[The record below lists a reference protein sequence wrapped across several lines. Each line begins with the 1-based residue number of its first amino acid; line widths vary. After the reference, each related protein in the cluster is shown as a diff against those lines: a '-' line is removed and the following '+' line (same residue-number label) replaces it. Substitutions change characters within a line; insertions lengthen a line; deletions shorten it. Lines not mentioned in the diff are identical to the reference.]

1 MKDKKGFT
9 LTEIL
14 ATLAILAIVIA
25 IAVPSLNALIK
36 SFERKYYESLES
48 TVLSSAKNY
57 YKDHPEER
65 PTGILYSSAITIN
78 GLIKNKYIDSAKVY
92 KKKDSCTGY
101 VVVVNEGEGNYNYKT
116 CMVCNNDLKVKNE
129 DDKKYCAYDNE
140 GNPKKDATL
149 KLVTDNKDNSIINNK
164 DIDTVVNSSKAISDN
179 LEDSIAPLYLPY
191 AEDFV
196 MNNHWK
202 KYIDYHLNKG
212 IVLKID
218 GLFETEL
225 SNYKP
230 INISNI
236 VLNPKLESDKS
247 EYHVTYKTDE
257 NNDLSTINRTVI
269 IKRIGNASITN
280 AKLINPIKSDD
291 ELNRISFV
299 NSKDTSAKQKFS
311 DNDWQDLI
319 KDEIIN
325 DNNQYRFKYKEKINN
340 EDYIFYSGPTK
351 VTSKS
356 IDSPTYALCKNPVY
370 NGTEQEIATAQSDAG
385 YTLSD
390 NKGTNAGIYTVTAK
404 LNTGYIW
411 TDNKKDDVTFECTI
425 KPLEI
430 KFKSEDLTK
439 IYDGKALKSSVAF
452 VDDTGNKLPDGHYVE
467 YNMTSQ
473 ITAAGS
479 KKNIFNVKKITNK
492 NGEDVTKSFDIK
504 YNYGTL
510 KINKATP
517 IIKFSDNSDI
527 NLKVG
532 ETKEI
537 SITVKSGT
545 SANVSGTL
553 KIYKGSEKIK
563 ISSNEASIVN
573 ADNSDGKTTNVK
585 ITGNET
591 GNVGVVAA
599 FIVDDD
605 ENFNNASSNGPKFV
619 VAKPIEV
626 DKLKCYDLTYNGKE
640 QDLIDPSGHNTV
652 YNTSNFSIK
661 GTEVGSYSIYV
672 YLNAGYVWKEGGG
685 REEQFLMCQ
694 IKEASKIY
702 TITLDNQGATSSGTE
717 KIYEKYGG
725 SIHLNSDCS
734 DNFSSI
740 AIPKREYNVTLDYNY
755 GNESEIKSISHKFD
769 GYYRYRDGNGVQ
781 LINSVGNLTS
791 AFTNNYFNSDSTI
804 YAYWVPEK
812 ITLPTLTRDYYNF
825 KGWYDSDGNW
835 VGDGGSKFTTNSNT
849 TLYAKWVPKTF
860 VELKIGNTEYKT
872 SLNESGVYVGG
883 TVYDDIKRKAWVYS
897 DTKIEYFEYLD
908 GENTSNCNNPNA
920 NGSRE
925 TYMTDGI
932 KNENNKYYIKNTIWW
947 NGTNKF
953 CYRAVDKNGN
963 KTEWSEIYETN
974 KAEKPSAVLY
984 ATGSKYQLVN
994 SGTTIFKN
1002 GTVYYS
1008 GVISK
1013 NDSPN
1018 VKSVKIKFSESNS
1031 EATCRIDNGA
1041 TFFTSL
1047 DLDSNEYVRYYCGLK
1062 TYDTTG
1068 TKKVSLY
1075 VNDNEAN
1082 SHTVEVVTPYCPT
1095 ITVYGTIG
1103 NKDSE
1108 GRQWYTSDL
1117 SLKVT
1122 PYTGTAKWDWYTNTT
1137 NSNGAD
1143 NCKDTDIDGTKF
1155 CLWNK
1160 SLIGT
1165 ENVGLSYQASLAT
1178 RKYMIKI
1185 YDIIDT
1191 YAGYCTNTYYIDSA
1205 TPKVTLDISSENYG
1219 KYNQYLTEF
1228 GYFKNENYVTV
1239 NGNARKGFN
1248 YPYETTYATYWSS
1261 TGDNAF
1267 EPLVMKC
1274 GVSGCNSMQYLGCAT
1289 KSDEGEKWYT
1299 GGKKGTWSD
1308 QRINKWYHDRGY
1320 SGTKNFYVYVFKTCS
1335 KAGICSSSNSAGYE
1349 YYNNNKKPYTCNYE

>member
-149 KLVTDNKDNSIINNK
+149 KLVTGNDDKSIINNK
-164 DIDTVVNSSKAISDN
+164 DIDTVVNSSKAITESNSTSD
-179 LEDSIAPLYLPY
+179 SKIYLPY

-202 KYIDYHLNKG
+202 KYIDYKLNSAITPVIKNDNDN
-212 IVLKID
+212 V
-218 GLFETEL
+218 LFESKE

-236 VLNPKLESDKS
+236 TLKWDKNENISSKEYNVSYESNGKIKKRNVIVQKIGSAIYENKQVKNPITKDSNLKYLNKNELEQSIKNKWELTKCNSYSSCDATSK
-247 EYHVTYKTDE
+247 YRYKYTETIDRE
-257 NNDLSTINRTVI
+257 NYYFYSMPTETTMKEVKTPTNEFCNNDLTYDGKPHELTKTAGEGYSFGDNEGTD
-269 IKRIGNASITN
+269 
-280 AKLINPIKSDD
+280 AK
-291 ELNRISFV
+291 
-299 NSKDTSAKQKFS
+299 
-311 DNDWQDLI
+311 
-319 KDEIIN
+319 
-325 DNNQYRFKYKEKINN
+325 
-340 EDYIFYSGPTK
+340 DYIVK
-351 VTSKS
+351 V
-356 IDSPTYALCKNPVY
+356 
-370 NGTEQEIATAQSDAG
+370 
-385 YTLSD
+385 
-390 NKGTNAGIYTVTAK
+390 K
-404 LNTGYIW
+404 LNPGYIW
-411 TDNKKDDVTFECTI
+411 VGGDSSEKTITCSIKRREFE
-425 KPLEI
+425 
-430 KFKSEDLTK
+430 FKTK
-439 IYDGKALKSSVAF
+439 SSTKAYDGKPLSNNNIVVLSGQLVEGHKLEFTVSS
-452 VDDTGNKLPDGHYVE
+452 
-467 YNMTSQ
+467 
-473 ITAAGS
+473 I
-479 KKNIFNVKKITNK
+479 
-492 NGEDVTKSFDIK
+492 
-504 YNYGTL
+504 
-510 KINKATP
+510 
-517 IIKFSDNSDI
+517 
-527 NLKVG
+527 
-532 ETKEI
+532 
-537 SITVKSGT
+537 
-545 SANVSGTL
+545 
-553 KIYKGSEKIK
+553 
-563 ISSNEASIVN
+563 
-573 ADNSDGKTTNVK
+573 
-585 ITGNET
+585 
-591 GNVGVVAA
+591 
-599 FIVDDD
+599 
-605 ENFNNASSNGPKFV
+605 
-619 VAKPIEV
+619 
-626 DKLKCYDLTYNGKE
+626 
-640 QDLIDPSGHNTV
+640 
-652 YNTSNFSIK
+652 
-661 GTEVGSYSIYV
+661 TEVGSIDNEAKNITIKDENNNTVTGNYNVKTSWGKLTITSKKVKKPTVEYCADV
-672 YLNAGYVWKEGGG
+672 TYNG
-685 REEQFLMCQ
+685 EEQTLTKSAGEGYEFSGN
-694 IKEASKIY
+694 KKTEAGKYTITAKLKKGYEWLDSTTNSATNDIEFNCSLKTRKLKVKAGDSSKVYDGTPLTNNKVEILEGSLVDGHIIYPVISGTITDVGEATNTLHKINIGNIYIANIFTKNYDITLRNGMLTILEGESKKY
-702 TITLDNQGATSSGTE
+702 TITLDNQSATSSGTE
-717 KIYEKYGG
+717 KIYEKYGK

-755 GNESEIKSISHKFD
+755 GNESEKKSISHKFD

-781 LINSVGNLTS
+781 LINSVGSLTS

-804 YAYWVPEK
+804 YAYWVLEK

-932 KNENNKYYIKNTIWW
+932 KNENNKYYIENTIWW

-1205 TPKVTLDISSENYG
+1205 TPKVTLAISSENYG

-1261 TGDNAF
+1261 TGDSAF

-1289 KSDEGEKWYT
+1289 SSDEGEKWYT
-1299 GGKKGTWSD
+1299 GRKKGTWSD
-1308 QRINKWYHDRGY
+1308 RRINKWYPGE
-1320 SGTKNFYVYVFKTCS
+1320 GTKNFYVYVFKTCS
-1335 KAGICSSSNSAGYE
+1335 KAGKCSSTNSAGYE
-1349 YYNNNKKPYTCNYE
+1349 YYGTNKESYTCYYE

>member
-92 KKKDSCTGY
+92 KKKDKCTGY

-129 DDKKYCAYDNE
+129 DDKKYCVSYDNE
-140 GNPKKDATL
+140 GKPKDDATL
-149 KLVTDNKDNSIINNK
+149 KLVTDNDNKSIINNK
-164 DIDTVVNSSKAISDN
+164 DIDTVVNSSKAITAESNSTSDSN
-179 LEDSIAPLYLPY
+179 IIYLPY

-202 KYIDYHLNKG
+202 KYIDYKLNSAITPVIKNDNDD
-212 IVLKID
+212 VLFVSKK
-218 GLFETEL
+218 

-230 INISNI
+230 VNISNI
-236 VLNPKLESDKS
+236 TLKWDKNENISSKEYNVSYESNDNDKIINRKVIVQEIGSAIYNDKQVKNPITKDSNLVYLNKKNELEQSIKNIWKPTTCNSDPSCDATSK
-247 EYHVTYKTDE
+247 YRYKYTETIGGE
-257 NNDLSTINRTVI
+257 NYYFYSMPTETTMREVEAPTSDFCNDLTYDGKLHELTKPAGEGYSFFDNEGTD
-269 IKRIGNASITN
+269 
-280 AKLINPIKSDD
+280 AKAYP
-291 ELNRISFV
+291 V
-299 NSKDTSAKQKFS
+299 
-311 DNDWQDLI
+311 
-319 KDEIIN
+319 
-325 DNNQYRFKYKEKINN
+325 
-340 EDYIFYSGPTK
+340 K
-351 VTSKS
+351 V
-356 IDSPTYALCKNPVY
+356 
-370 NGTEQEIATAQSDAG
+370 
-385 YTLSD
+385 
-390 NKGTNAGIYTVTAK
+390 K
-404 LNTGYIW
+404 LNSGYIW
-411 TDNKKDDVTFECTI
+411 VGSDSSEKTITCSIKNRKFE
-425 KPLEI
+425 
-430 KFKSEDLTK
+430 FKTK
-439 IYDGKALKSSVAF
+439 SSTKAYDGKPLSNNNIEVLSEQLVE
-452 VDDTGNKLPDGHYVE
+452 GHKLE
-467 YNMTSQ
+467 FT
-473 ITAAGS
+473 
-479 KKNIFNVKKITNK
+479 
-492 NGEDVTKSFDIK
+492 
-504 YNYGTL
+504 
-510 KINKATP
+510 
-517 IIKFSDNSDI
+517 
-527 NLKVG
+527 
-532 ETKEI
+532 
-537 SITVKSGT
+537 
-545 SANVSGTL
+545 
-553 KIYKGSEKIK
+553 
-563 ISSNEASIVN
+563 
-573 ADNSDGKTTNVK
+573 
-585 ITGNET
+585 
-591 GNVGVVAA
+591 
-599 FIVDDD
+599 
-605 ENFNNASSNGPKFV
+605 ASS
-619 VAKPIEV
+619 I
-626 DKLKCYDLTYNGKE
+626 
-640 QDLIDPSGHNTV
+640 
-652 YNTSNFSIK
+652 
-661 GTEVGSYSIYV
+661 TEVGSIDNVAKDIAIKDENNNAVTSNYDVKTSWGKLTINPKQVKKPTVEYCADVTYNGEEQTLTKSAGEGYEFSGNKKTEAGNYSITAK
-672 YLNAGYVWKEGGG
+672 LKEGYEWLDSATNSATNDIEFNCSLKKRKLKVKAGSSSKVYDG
-685 REEQFLMCQ
+685 TPLTNNEVEILEGSLVDGHIIYPD
-694 IKEASKIY
+694 IKGTITEVGTALNMLLDVKIGNIWRWFTMNYDIEKEDGSLKILEGESKKY
-702 TITLDNQGATSSGTE
+702 TITLDNQDATSSGTE
-717 KIYEKYGG
+717 KIYEKYGK
-725 SIHLNSDCS
+725 SIHLNSDCL

-781 LINSVGNLTS
+781 LINSVGSLTS

-804 YAYWVPEK
+804 YAYWVLEK

-908 GENTSNCNNPNA
+908 GKNTSNCNNPNA

-925 TYMTDGI
+925 TSMTDGI
-932 KNENNKYYIKNTIWW
+932 KNKNNKYYIENTIWW
-947 NGTNKF
+947 NGTNRF

-963 KTEWSEIYETN
+963 KTEWSEIYEAN

-984 ATGSKYQLVN
+984 ATGSNYQLVN

-1031 EATCRIDNGA
+1031 EANCTINNDA